1 MRHASDIRRTVMTD
15 QRSTDRVSAPE
26 GDRMPSRSGG
36 ENQGTA
42 AAAVNAALLG
52 EIAWLMMRSPVHR
65 HLFLAD
71 LVCRTSPRPNLEL
84 LRLCLGQRPPVAF
97 VPGDLLTD

>member
-15 QRSTDRVSAPE
+15 QRPTDRVSAPA

-52 EIAWLMMRSPVHR
+52 EIAWLMMRSPLHR
-65 HLFLAD
+65 HLFLAAREW
-71 LVCRTSPRPNLEL
+71 LVAPPLQL
-84 LRLCLGQRPPVAF
+84 KQLRLFRRARRRAAVGSWALVTG
-97 VPGDLLTD
+97 